1 MKIIK
6 IEKGHATLQLPDYKA
21 IDYLEDIADE
31 QMIFSPEGII
41 EDPRKIEAK
50 KSATDTE
57 KQTKE
62 DKTASG
68 KASGE

>member
-6 IEKGHATLQLPDYKA
+6 IEKGHATLQLPDCKA

-41 EDPRKIEAK
+41 EDPREIREIEA
-50 KSATDTE
+50 DTVFVTN
-57 KQTKE
+57 KV
-62 DKTASG
+62 SHG
-68 KASGE
+68 C

>member
-6 IEKGHATLQLPDYKA
+6 IEKGHATLQLSNPKA

-41 EDPRKIEAK
+41 EDPREIREIEA
-50 KSATDTE
+50 DTVFVTN
-57 KQTKE
+57 KV
-62 DKTASG
+62 SHG
-68 KASGE
+68 C

>member
-41 EDPRKIEAK
+41 EDPRKIEA
-50 KSATDTE
+50 DTVFVTN
-57 KQTKE
+57 KV
-62 DKTASG
+62 SHG
-68 KASGE
+68 C